1 MLLLIH
7 VLFGKQRAPWGRLN
21 LKNLCQRSRNCHD
34 NDKTALQTAYICNP
48 IPLKV
53 VFSCVEA
60 VFSPPPKKTN
70 KQTKQNK
77 TKQQKNKQKKQ
88 TKKHTHTQSEVD
100 YPSGAY
106 RINLSTPAAL

>member
-60 VFSPPPKKTN
+60 VFSPPPKKKNHQKTQN
-70 KQTKQNK
+70 KQTN
-77 TKQQKNKQKKQ
+77 KQ